1 MRRKGSRSVFIKR
14 VTSPQG
20 DFGELS
26 TCTVGDRNGAQMLSL
41 TSHPFLPA
49 FHLCLT
55 KWETEKLSMPF
66 NPDKFQISTFSL
78 LFQLLIFQGRNN

>member
-1 MRRKGSRSVFIKR
+1 MALSVNIWPQTDVAFLLACDNEACDKARVLDEKERKQKCFIVR

-41 TSHPFLPA
+41 TSYPFLPA
-49 FHLCLT
+49 SH
-55 KWETEKLSMPF
+55 
-66 NPDKFQISTFSL
+66 
-78 LFQLLIFQGRNN
+78 